1 MQTSLSQR
9 AHKEEEEVHE
19 HRDDTSQLRKVF
31 LVSAGRFVQCKRMG
45 MLLILGLII
54 HIEHH
59 LMYLSSPRPEVSIAV
74 QSAKPHWGC
83 PAVVL
88 ASQNDS

>member
-31 LVSAGRFVQCKRMG
+31 LV
-45 MLLILGLII
+45 
-54 HIEHH
+54 
-59 LMYLSSPRPEVSIAV
+59 
-74 QSAKPHWGC
+74 
-83 PAVVL
+83 
-88 ASQNDS
+88 